1 MGGLRWI
8 RYGGS
13 PVLRLPTWQRSKSA
27 RPGTGCTSPGSMP
40 MCGYRHC
47 GCKSRGD
54 GPAQTPARRASL
66 DLSAEGSPL
75 IEDCR
80 FVLPLTHEDIEPR
93 WTGYQIKCTRPQVFQ
108 AKSMIE
114 QPVR

>member
-1 MGGLRWI
+1 L
-8 RYGGS
+8 
-13 PVLRLPTWQRSKSA
+13 
-27 RPGTGCTSPGSMP
+27 
-40 MCGYRHC
+40 
-47 GCKSRGD
+47 
-54 GPAQTPARRASL
+54 GPASSGFPLEKITSFRVIAGETEPVNHAIPSRSIFSNALNFCRSAIAVLNMRGL

-80 FVLPLTHEDIEPR
+80 FVPPLTHEDIEPR

-114 QPVR
+114 QPVRALE